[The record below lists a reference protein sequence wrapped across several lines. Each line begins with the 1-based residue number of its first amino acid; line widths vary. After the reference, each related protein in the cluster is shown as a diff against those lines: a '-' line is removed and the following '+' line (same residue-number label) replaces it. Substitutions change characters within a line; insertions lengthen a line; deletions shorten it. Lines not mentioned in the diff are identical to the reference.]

1 MKPFEERYTAWVDGL
16 LVGEDREMFERE
28 YPMLVGEREA
38 MGKLQGLIKQQFRAP
53 SLAHPD
59 FFNSE
64 LQKRI
69 EEDQAAARRPAG
81 QRTWFGFPRLAWAGL
96 GTALAFSVAAIL
108 LALTPHPKKDAH
120 DAYMAE
126 VLKAQTNAPGVKA
139 TVDSNKNVTIIK
151 LDGLEKVPAENE
163 LKK

>member
-16 LVGEDREMFERE
+16 LEGEDREVFERE

-38 MGKLQGLIKQQFRAP
+38 IGKLQGLIRQQFRAP
-53 SLAHPD
+53 ALAHPD
-59 FFNSE
+59 FFNAE
-64 LQKRI
+64 LRKQI
-69 EEDQAAARRPAG
+69 ECDQASQVRVTGRR
-81 QRTWFGFPRLAWAGL
+81 RWFGLPRFAWAGL
-96 GTALAFSVAAIL
+96 SSAVAFLAVAVL
-108 LALTPHPKKDAH
+108 MTVVPHPKKDPH

-163 LKK
+163 LK

>member
-16 LVGEDREMFERE
+16 LVGEERELFERE

-38 MGKLQGLIKQQFRAP
+38 MGKLQGLIRQEFRVP
-53 SLAHPD
+53 PLAHPD

-64 LQKRI
+64 LLRCI
-69 EEDQAAARRPAG
+69 ELDQVPKGPSAARR
-81 QRTWFGFPRLAWAGL
+81 TWLGFPRLAWAGL
-96 GTALAFSVAAIL
+96 GSALAFLAAVL
-108 LALTPHPKKDAH
+108 FMVLAPHPSKDPH
-120 DAYMAE
+120 EAYMAE